1 MVQPESFRVTSIE
14 PLDVV
19 AADIS
24 DVAISHGLSLEAA
37 EPSDY
42 SAPFCGNQYFS
53 QEFRLVQQVDG
64 SRTIDLVACWEEIEQ
79 VLKRELADGFMDPI
93 H

>member
-1 MVQPESFRVTSIE
+1 MVQTESFRVTSIE
-14 PLDVV
+14 PLDMV

-24 DVAISHGLSLEAA
+24 NVAISHGLSLEAA

-42 SAPFCGNQYFS
+42 SAPFCGNQYFT

-64 SRTIDLVACWEEIEQ
+64 SGTVDLVACVQEIEQ
-79 VLKRELADGFMDPI
+79 ILETELADGFMDPI